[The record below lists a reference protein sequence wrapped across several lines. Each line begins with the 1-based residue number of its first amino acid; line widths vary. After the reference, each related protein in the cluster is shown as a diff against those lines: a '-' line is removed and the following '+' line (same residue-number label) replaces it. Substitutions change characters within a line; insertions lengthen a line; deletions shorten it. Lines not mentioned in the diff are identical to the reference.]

1 MRFDTIICTF
11 LLKKCR
17 PGHEWPSHCE
27 NIRILLLILR
37 SAIYAFT
44 KMSLSKEEKKY
55 LSQRIR
61 NRDGNALHT
70 LYVEMFDALQRYAY
84 RYVYDWEEAK
94 DIVQTAF
101 LQLWLN
107 AEKVDADGDIRSY
120 LGGIVHNLC
129 SNFLRHLN
137 IIDENQEKLTEALV
151 FQNLMT
157 EKDNISPEMKAR
169 LKEALDALPEKGR
182 DILMLHVVEGMKC
195 SDIAGRFGVAESTV
209 KTHLKRAMKVLR
221 EHMLLIIF
229 SL

>member
-1 MRFDTIICTF
+1 M
-11 LLKKCR
+11 
-17 PGHEWPSHCE
+17 
-27 NIRILLLILR
+27 N
-37 SAIYAFT
+37 
-44 KMSLSKEEKKY
+44 LSNEDKHN
-55 LSQRIR
+55 LALRIR
-61 NRDGNALHT
+61 NHDGKALHII
-70 LYVEMFDALQRYAY
+70 YVEMFDALQRYAY

-94 DIVQTAF
+94 DIVQSAF

-107 AEKVDADGDIRSY
+107 SEKLDTNGDIGAY
-120 LGGIVHNLC
+120 LSGIVHNLC
-129 SNFLRHLN
+129 SNYLRHLN

-151 FQNLMT
+151 FQNLIT

-195 SDIAGRFGVAESTV
+195 REIAGRFGVAESTV

-221 EHMLLIIF
+221 EHMLLTIF